1 MACFH
6 DPQKHFSPIEVIE
19 RLLTLCQAE
28 ESGTA
33 KLYLA
38 SDFDLALY
46 LDVLG
51 FDVYSRRR
59 VVERRR
65 AIDFGCFSM
74 NVLPSGDRG
83 HSRTTAH

>member
-6 DPQKHFSPIEVIE
+6 DPQKHFAPVEVIE
-19 RLLTLCQAE
+19 RLLALCQRE
-28 ESGTA
+28 DTGTA

-51 FDVYSRRR
+51 FDVYSRHR

-65 AIDFGCFSM
+65 AIDLNHFSM

>member
-1 MACFH
+1 MASFR
-6 DPQKHFSPIEVIE
+6 DPQKHFSPVEVVE
-19 RLLTLCQAE
+19 RLLTLCQE
-28 ESGTA
+28 EDNGAA

-51 FDVYSRRR
+51 FDMYSRRQM
-59 VVERRR
+59 VERRR
-65 AIDFGCFSM
+65 AIDFSRFSM

-83 HSRTTAH
+83 HSHTTAH